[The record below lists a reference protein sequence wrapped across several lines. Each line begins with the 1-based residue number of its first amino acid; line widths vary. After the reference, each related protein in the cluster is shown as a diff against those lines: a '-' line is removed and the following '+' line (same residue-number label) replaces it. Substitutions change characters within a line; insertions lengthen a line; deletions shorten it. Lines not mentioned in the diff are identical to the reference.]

1 MTDAPALPAMF
12 TASVAPVVA
21 EIQLFACDQGD
32 ESGLDELPPEA
43 MALLFAAM
51 LGVQVAGSP
60 AKAAPGPTSIVTGS
74 ADRTAA
80 PGAAAPAAAA
90 AGSAADSARA
100 LEAILRDL
108 LLPGAA
114 ANRSELP
121 ADETVAGTDAAPA
134 GPDAASLKVVLNGMP
149 GAIDVPTARSPAH
162 DPLFGGDRFSFDPA
176 EVVLRRTDFQ
186 HPLSSDRQIAEDLD
200 AIAFG
205 KHRLDPLIVFAE
217 FAADARRDVETDDLP
232 LIGAGDLPHGIGR
245 NEIKTSG
252 RGSDHAPS
260 AQLLPMDAHLLA
272 AMQARRF
279 KVRLARS
286 AAHNG
291 IFLHYLGFIRLD
303 RAITETC
310 NEHQCC
316 GH

>member
-21 EIQLFACDQGD
+21 DIQLFACDQGD

-90 AGSAADSARA
+90 AGSAADSAQA

-162 DPLFGGDRFSFDPA
+162 DPLSRHAAPVQTPVGAQGWSDEIAGRIAWITRDNLQSASIRLSPEHLGPLDVQISVRDGDAVVSFGASQPETRAALEQALPR
-176 EVVLRRTDFQ
+176 LRELLAAQ
-186 HPLSSDRQIAEDLD
+186 GIALTH
-200 AIAFG
+200 AN
-205 KHRLDPLIVFAE
+205 V
-217 FAADARRDVETDDLP
+217 
-232 LIGAGDLPHGIGR
+232 
-245 NEIKTSG
+245 
-252 RGSDHAPS
+252 SDHAARQERPPPS
-260 AQLLPMDAHLLA
+260 RLLA
-272 AMQARRF
+272 VSGDEVEAIREGTL
-279 KVRLARS
+279 RLPTGLVDLYA
-286 AAHNG
+286 
-291 IFLHYLGFIRLD
+291 
-303 RAITETC
+303 
-310 NEHQCC
+310 
-316 GH
+316 

>member
-21 EIQLFACDQGD
+21 DIQLFACDQGD

-90 AGSAADSARA
+90 AGSAADSAQA

-162 DPLFGGDRFSFDPA
+162 DPLFRHAAPVQTPVGAQDWSDEIAGRIAWITRDNLQSASIRLSPEHLGPLDVQISVRDGDAVVSFGASQPETRA
-176 EVVLRRTDFQ
+176 ALEQALPRLRELLAAQ
-186 HPLSSDRQIAEDLD
+186 GIALTH
-200 AIAFG
+200 AN
-205 KHRLDPLIVFAE
+205 V
-217 FAADARRDVETDDLP
+217 
-232 LIGAGDLPHGIGR
+232 
-245 NEIKTSG
+245 
-252 RGSDHAPS
+252 SDHAARQERPPPS
-260 AQLLPMDAHLLA
+260 RLLA
-272 AMQARRF
+272 VSGDEVEAIREGTL
-279 KVRLARS
+279 RLPTGLVDLYA
-286 AAHNG
+286 
-291 IFLHYLGFIRLD
+291 
-303 RAITETC
+303 
-310 NEHQCC
+310 
-316 GH
+316 